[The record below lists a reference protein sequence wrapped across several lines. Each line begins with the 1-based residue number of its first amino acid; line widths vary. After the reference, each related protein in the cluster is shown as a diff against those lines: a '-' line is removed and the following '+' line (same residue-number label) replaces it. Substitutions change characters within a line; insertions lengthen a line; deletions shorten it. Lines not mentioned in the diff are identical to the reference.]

1 MTQKSVLI
9 VGAGSGL
16 SASLARIFH
25 SKGMKIAL
33 AARNIEKLSSLKQ
46 ETDALVF
53 KCDSTEIKSV
63 NDLFSQ
69 TDSTIGTPEIVI
81 YNPSLRI
88 VKPFIEYDPDEMLQS
103 IKVNSY
109 GAFLVAYESAKRM
122 IKLGQGNIFFT
133 GSSASVKGFAKSA
146 SFAIGK
152 FGLRGLAQSLARELH
167 PQNIH
172 IGHFVIDGQILTL
185 NHRDEVGSNKEN
197 SEDNEQQLNP
207 DEIAK
212 IYLEFHRHHKSTW
225 SWEIELRPKNER
237 F

>member
-1 MTQKSVLI
+1 MTQKAVLI

-16 SASLARIFH
+16 SASLARAFN
-25 SKGMKIAL
+25 SKGMKIVL
-33 AARNIEKLSSLKQ
+33 AARNIDKLDSLKK
-46 ETDALVF
+46 EIDALVF
-53 KCDSTEIKSV
+53 KCDSTENKSV
-63 NDLFSQ
+63 QNLFLQ
-69 TDSTIGTPEIVI
+69 TDSIIGTPEIVI

-103 IKVNSY
+103 TKVNSY
-109 GAFLVAYESAKRM
+109 GAFLVAHESVKRM
-122 IKLGQGNIFFT
+122 LKIGKGNIFFT

-146 SFAIGK
+146 SFAMGK

-172 IGHFVIDGQILTL
+172 IGHFVIDGGIGK
-185 NHRDEVGSNKEN
+185 EPVGNY
-197 SEDNEQQLNP
+197 QMIHP

-212 IYLEFHRHHKSTW
+212 QYLNFYLQDKKAW
-225 SWEIELRPKNER
+225 SWEIEIRTNTEK

>member
-1 MTQKSVLI
+1 MTQKAVLI

-16 SASLARIFH
+16 SASLARAFN
-25 SKGMKIAL
+25 SKGMKIVL
-33 AARNIEKLSSLKQ
+33 AARNLDKLDSLKK
-46 ETDALVF
+46 EIDALVF
-53 KCDSTEIKSV
+53 KCDSTENKSV
-63 NDLFSQ
+63 QNLFLQ
-69 TDSTIGTPEIVI
+69 TDSIIGTPEIVI

-88 VKPFIEYDPDEMLQS
+88 VKPFIEYEPDEMLQS

-109 GAFLVAYESAKRM
+109 GAFLVAHESVKRM
-122 IKLGQGNIFFT
+122 LKIGKGNIFFT

-172 IGHFVIDGQILTL
+172 IGHFVIDGGIGK
-185 NHRDEVGSNKEN
+185 EPVGNY
-197 SEDNEQQLNP
+197 QMIHP

-212 IYLEFHRHHKSTW
+212 QYLNFYLQDKKVW
-225 SWEIELRPKNER
+225 SWEKSS
-237 F
+237 

>member
-1 MTQKSVLI
+1 MTQKAVLI

-16 SASLARIFH
+16 SASLARAFN
-25 SKGMKIAL
+25 SKGMKIVL
-33 AARNIEKLSSLKQ
+33 AARNIDKLDSLKK
-46 ETDALVF
+46 EIDALVF
-53 KCDSTEIKSV
+53 KCDSTENKSV
-63 NDLFSQ
+63 QNLFLQ
-69 TDSTIGTPEIVI
+69 TDPIIGTPEIVI

-109 GAFLVAYESAKRM
+109 GAFLVAHESVKRM
-122 IKLGQGNIFFT
+122 LKIGKGNIFFT

-146 SFAIGK
+146 SFAMGK

-172 IGHFVIDGQILTL
+172 IGHFVIDGGIGK
-185 NHRDEVGSNKEN
+185 EPVGNY
-197 SEDNEQQLNP
+197 QMIHP

-212 IYLEFHRHHKSTW
+212 QYLNFYLQDKKAW
-225 SWEIELRPKNER
+225 SWEIEIRTNTEK

>member
-1 MTQKSVLI
+1 MTQKAVLI

-16 SASLARIFH
+16 SASLARAFN

-33 AARNIEKLSSLKQ
+33 AARNIDKLDSLKK
-46 ETDALVF
+46 EIDALVF
-53 KCDSTEIKSV
+53 KCDSTENKSV
-63 NDLFSQ
+63 QNLFLQ
-69 TDSTIGTPEIVI
+69 TDPIIGTPEIVI

-88 VKPFIEYDPDEMLQS
+88 VKPFIEYNPDEMLQS

-109 GAFLVAYESAKRM
+109 GAFLVAHESVKRM
-122 IKLGQGNIFFT
+122 LKIGKGNIFFT

-146 SFAIGK
+146 SFAMGK

-172 IGHFVIDGQILTL
+172 IGHFVIDGGIGK
-185 NHRDEVGSNKEN
+185 EPVGNY
-197 SEDNEQQLNP
+197 QMIHP

-212 IYLEFHRHHKSTW
+212 QYLNFYLQDKKAW
-225 SWEIELRPKNER
+225 SWEIEIRTNTEK

>member
-1 MTQKSVLI
+1 MTQKAVLI

-16 SASLARIFH
+16 SASLARAFN
-25 SKGMKIAL
+25 SKGMKIVL
-33 AARNIEKLSSLKQ
+33 AARNIDKLDSLKK
-46 ETDALVF
+46 EIDALVF
-53 KCDSTEIKSV
+53 KCDATENKSGQ
-63 NDLFSQ
+63 NLFLQ
-69 TDSTIGTPEIVI
+69 TDSIIGTPEIVI

-109 GAFLVAYESAKRM
+109 GAFLVAHESVKRM
-122 IKLGQGNIFFT
+122 LKIGKGNIFFT

-146 SFAIGK
+146 SFAMGK

-172 IGHFVIDGQILTL
+172 IGHFVIDGGIGK
-185 NHRDEVGSNKEN
+185 EPVGNY
-197 SEDNEQQLNP
+197 QMIHP

-212 IYLEFHRHHKSTW
+212 QYLNFYLQDKKAW
-225 SWEIELRPKNER
+225 SWEIEIRTNTEK

>member
-1 MTQKSVLI
+1 MTQKAVLI

-16 SASLARIFH
+16 SASLARAFN
-25 SKGMKIAL
+25 SKGMKIVL
-33 AARNIEKLSSLKQ
+33 AARNIDKLDSLKK
-46 ETDALVF
+46 EIDALVF
-53 KCDSTEIKSV
+53 KCDSTENKSV
-63 NDLFSQ
+63 QNLFLQ
-69 TDSTIGTPEIVI
+69 TDSIIGTPEIVI

-88 VKPFIEYDPDEMLQS
+88 VKPFVEYDPDEMLQS

-109 GAFLVAYESAKRM
+109 GAFLVAHESVKRM
-122 IKLGQGNIFFT
+122 LKIGKGNIFFT

-146 SFAIGK
+146 SFAMGK

-172 IGHFVIDGQILTL
+172 IGHFVIDGGIGK
-185 NHRDEVGSNKEN
+185 EPVGNY
-197 SEDNEQQLNP
+197 QMIHP

-212 IYLEFHRHHKSTW
+212 QYLNFYLQDKKAW
-225 SWEIELRPKNER
+225 SWEIEIRTNTEK

>member
-1 MTQKSVLI
+1 MTQKAVLI

-16 SASLARIFH
+16 SASLARAFN
-25 SKGMKIAL
+25 SKGMKIVL
-33 AARNIEKLSSLKQ
+33 AARNIDKLDSLKK
-46 ETDALVF
+46 EIDALVF
-53 KCDSTEIKSV
+53 KCDSTENKSV
-63 NDLFSQ
+63 QNLFLQ
-69 TDSTIGTPEIVI
+69 TDSIIGTPEIVI

-109 GAFLVAYESAKRM
+109 GAFLVAHESVKRM
-122 IKLGQGNIFFT
+122 LKIGKGNIFFT
-133 GSSASVKGFAKSA
+133 GSSASVKGFAKST
-146 SFAIGK
+146 SFAMGK

-172 IGHFVIDGQILTL
+172 IGHFVIDGGIGK
-185 NHRDEVGSNKEN
+185 EPVGNY
-197 SEDNEQQLNP
+197 QMIHP

-212 IYLEFHRHHKSTW
+212 QYLNFYLQDKKAW
-225 SWEIELRPKNER
+225 SWEIEIRTNTEK

>member
-1 MTQKSVLI
+1 MTLRIMTQKAVLI

-16 SASLARIFH
+16 SASLARAFS
-25 SKGMKIAL
+25 SKGMKVVL
-33 AARNIEKLSSLKQ
+33 AARNIDKLASLKK
-46 ETDALVF
+46 EIDALVF
-53 KCDSTEIKSV
+53 KCDSTENKSV
-63 NDLFSQ
+63 QNLFLQ
-69 TDSTIGTPEIVI
+69 TDSIIGTPEIVI

-88 VKPFIEYDPDEMLQS
+88 VKPFIEYEPDEMLQS

-109 GAFLVAYESAKRM
+109 GAFLVAHESVKRM
-122 IKLGQGNIFFT
+122 LKLGKGNIFFT

-146 SFAIGK
+146 SFAMGK

-172 IGHFVIDGQILTL
+172 IGHFVIDGGI
-185 NHRDEVGSNKEN
+185 GKEQVEN
-197 SEDNEQQLNP
+197 YQMIHP

-212 IYLEFHRHHKSTW
+212 QYLNFYLQNKKAW
-225 SWEIELRPKNER
+225 SWEIEIRTNTEK

>member
-1 MTQKSVLI
+1 MTQKAVLI
-9 VGAGSGL
+9 VGAGPGL
-16 SASLARIFH
+16 SASLARAFN
-25 SKGMKIAL
+25 SKGMKIVL
-33 AARNIEKLSSLKQ
+33 AARNIDKLDSLKK
-46 ETDALVF
+46 EIDALVF
-53 KCDSTEIKSV
+53 KCDSTENKSV
-63 NDLFSQ
+63 QNLFLQ
-69 TDSTIGTPEIVI
+69 TDSIIGTPEIVI

-109 GAFLVAYESAKRM
+109 GAFLVAHESVKRM
-122 IKLGQGNIFFT
+122 LKIGKGNIFFT

-146 SFAIGK
+146 SFAMGK

-172 IGHFVIDGQILTL
+172 IGHFVIDGGIGK
-185 NHRDEVGSNKEN
+185 EPVGNY
-197 SEDNEQQLNP
+197 QMIHP

-212 IYLEFHRHHKSTW
+212 QYLNFYLQDKKAW
-225 SWEIELRPKNER
+225 SWEIEIRTNTEK

>member
-1 MTQKSVLI
+1 MTQKAVLI

-16 SASLARIFH
+16 SASLARAFN
-25 SKGMKIAL
+25 SKGMKIVL
-33 AARNIEKLSSLKQ
+33 AARNIDKLDSLKK
-46 ETDALVF
+46 EIDALVF
-53 KCDSTEIKSV
+53 KCDSTENKSV
-63 NDLFSQ
+63 QNLFLQ
-69 TDSTIGTPEIVI
+69 TDSIIGTPEIVI

-109 GAFLVAYESAKRM
+109 GAFLVAHESVKRM
-122 IKLGQGNIFFT
+122 LKIGKGNIFFT

-146 SFAIGK
+146 SFAMGK

-172 IGHFVIDGQILTL
+172 IGHFVIDGGIGKEPVGNYQMIL
-185 NHRDEVGSNKEN
+185 
-197 SEDNEQQLNP
+197 P
-207 DEIAK
+207 DESAK
-212 IYLEFHRHHKSTW
+212 QYLNFYLQDKKAW
-225 SWEIELRPKNER
+225 SWEIEIRTNTEK

>member
-1 MTQKSVLI
+1 MTQKAVLI

-16 SASLARIFH
+16 SASLARAFN
-25 SKGMKIAL
+25 SKGMKIVL
-33 AARNIEKLSSLKQ
+33 AARNIDKLDSLKK
-46 ETDALVF
+46 EINALVF
-53 KCDSTEIKSV
+53 KCDSTENKSV
-63 NDLFSQ
+63 QNLFLQ
-69 TDSTIGTPEIVI
+69 TDSIIGTPEIVI

-109 GAFLVAYESAKRM
+109 GAFLVAHESVKRM
-122 IKLGQGNIFFT
+122 LKIGKGNIFFT

-146 SFAIGK
+146 SFAMGK

-172 IGHFVIDGQILTL
+172 IGHFVIDGGIGKEQ
-185 NHRDEVGSNKEN
+185 VGNY
-197 SEDNEQQLNP
+197 QMIHP

-212 IYLEFHRHHKSTW
+212 QYLNFYLQNKKAW
-225 SWEIELRPKNER
+225 SWEIEIRTNTEK

>member
-1 MTQKSVLI
+1 MTLRIMTQKAVLI

-16 SASLARIFH
+16 SASLARAFS
-25 SKGMKIAL
+25 SKGMKVVL
-33 AARNIEKLSSLKQ
+33 AARNIDKLASLKK
-46 ETDALVF
+46 EIDALVF
-53 KCDSTEIKSV
+53 KCDSTENKSV
-63 NDLFSQ
+63 QNLFLQ
-69 TDSTIGTPEIVI
+69 TDSIIGTPEIVI

-109 GAFLVAYESAKRM
+109 GAFLVAPESAKRM
-122 IKLGQGNIFFT
+122 LKIGKGNIFFT

-146 SFAIGK
+146 SFAMGK

-172 IGHFVIDGQILTL
+172 VGHFVIDGGIGK
-185 NHRDEVGSNKEN
+185 EPVGNY
-197 SEDNEQQLNP
+197 QMIHP

-212 IYLEFHRHHKSTW
+212 QYLNFYLQDKKAW
-225 SWEIELRPKNER
+225 SWEIEIRTNTEK

>member
-1 MTQKSVLI
+1 MTQKAVLI

-16 SASLARIFH
+16 SASLARAFN

-33 AARNIEKLSSLKQ
+33 AARNIDKLDSLKK
-46 ETDALVF
+46 EIDALVF
-53 KCDSTEIKSV
+53 KCDSTENKSV
-63 NDLFSQ
+63 QNLFLQ
-69 TDSTIGTPEIVI
+69 TDSIIGTPEIVI

-109 GAFLVAYESAKRM
+109 GAFLVAHESVKRM
-122 IKLGQGNIFFT
+122 LKIGKGNIFFT

-146 SFAIGK
+146 SFAMGK

-172 IGHFVIDGQILTL
+172 IGHFVIDGGIGK
-185 NHRDEVGSNKEN
+185 EPVGNY
-197 SEDNEQQLNP
+197 QMIHP

-212 IYLEFHRHHKSTW
+212 QYLNFYLQDKKAW
-225 SWEIELRPKNER
+225 SWEIEIRTNTEK

>member
-1 MTQKSVLI
+1 MTQKAVLI

-16 SASLARIFH
+16 SASLARAFN
-25 SKGMKIAL
+25 SKGMKIVL
-33 AARNIEKLSSLKQ
+33 AARNIDKLDSLKK
-46 ETDALVF
+46 EIDALVF
-53 KCDSTEIKSV
+53 KCDSTENKSV
-63 NDLFSQ
+63 QNLFLQ
-69 TDSTIGTPEIVI
+69 TDSIIGTPEIVI

-109 GAFLVAYESAKRM
+109 GAFLVAHESVKRM
-122 IKLGQGNIFFT
+122 LKIGKGNIFFT

-146 SFAIGK
+146 SFAMGK

-172 IGHFVIDGQILTL
+172 IGHFVIDGGIGKKP
-185 NHRDEVGSNKEN
+185 VGNY
-197 SEDNEQQLNP
+197 QMIHP

-212 IYLEFHRHHKSTW
+212 QYLNFYLQDKKAW
-225 SWEIELRPKNER
+225 SWEIEIRTNTEK

>member
-1 MTQKSVLI
+1 MTQKAVLI

-16 SASLARIFH
+16 SASLARAFN
-25 SKGMKIAL
+25 SKGMKIVL
-33 AARNIEKLSSLKQ
+33 AARNIDKLDSLKK
-46 ETDALVF
+46 EIDALVF
-53 KCDSTEIKSV
+53 KCDSTENKSV
-63 NDLFSQ
+63 QNLFLQ
-69 TDSTIGTPEIVI
+69 TDSIIGTPEIVI

-109 GAFLVAYESAKRM
+109 GAFLVAHESVKRM
-122 IKLGQGNIFFT
+122 LKIGKGNIFFT

-172 IGHFVIDGQILTL
+172 IGHFIIDGGIGK
-185 NHRDEVGSNKEN
+185 EPVGNY
-197 SEDNEQQLNP
+197 QMIHP

-212 IYLEFHRHHKSTW
+212 QYLNFYLQDKKAW
-225 SWEIELRPKNER
+225 SWEIEIRTNTEK

>member
-1 MTQKSVLI
+1 MTQKAVLI

-16 SASLARIFH
+16 SASLARAFS
-25 SKGMKIAL
+25 SKGMKVVL
-33 AARNIEKLSSLKQ
+33 AARNIDKLASLKK
-46 ETDALVF
+46 EIDALVF
-53 KCDSTEIKSV
+53 KCDSTENKSV
-63 NDLFSQ
+63 QNLFLQ
-69 TDSTIGTPEIVI
+69 TDSIIGTPEIVI

-109 GAFLVAYESAKRM
+109 GAFLVAHESVKRM
-122 IKLGQGNIFFT
+122 LKIGKGNIFFT

-146 SFAIGK
+146 SFAMGK

-172 IGHFVIDGQILTL
+172 IGHFVIDGGIGKEQ
-185 NHRDEVGSNKEN
+185 VGNY
-197 SEDNEQQLNP
+197 QMIHP

-212 IYLEFHRHHKSTW
+212 QYLNFYLQDKKAW
-225 SWEIELRPKNER
+225 SWEIEIRTNTEK

>member
-1 MTQKSVLI
+1 
-9 VGAGSGL
+9 
-16 SASLARIFH
+16 
-25 SKGMKIAL
+25 MKIVL
-33 AARNIEKLSSLKQ
+33 AARNINKLDSLKKDI
-46 ETDALVF
+46 DALVF
-53 KCDSTEIKSV
+53 KCDSTENKSV
-63 NDLFSQ
+63 QNLFLQ
-69 TDSTIGTPEIVI
+69 TDSIIGTPEIVI

-109 GAFLVAYESAKRM
+109 GAFLVAHESVKRM
-122 IKLGQGNIFFT
+122 LKIGKGNIFFT

-146 SFAIGK
+146 SFAMGK

-172 IGHFVIDGQILTL
+172 IGHFVIDGGIGK
-185 NHRDEVGSNKEN
+185 EPVGNY
-197 SEDNEQQLNP
+197 QMIHP

-212 IYLEFHRHHKSTW
+212 QYLNFYLQDKKAW
-225 SWEIELRPKNER
+225 SWEIEIRTNTEK

>member
-1 MTQKSVLI
+1 MTQKAVLI

-16 SASLARIFH
+16 SASLARAFN
-25 SKGMKIAL
+25 SKGMKIVL
-33 AARNIEKLSSLKQ
+33 AARNIDKLDSLKK
-46 ETDALVF
+46 EIDALVF
-53 KCDSTEIKSV
+53 KCDSTENKSV
-63 NDLFSQ
+63 QNLFLQ
-69 TDSTIGTPEIVI
+69 TDSIIGTPEIVI

-88 VKPFIEYDPDEMLQS
+88 VKPFIEYDSDEMLQS

-109 GAFLVAYESAKRM
+109 GAFLVAHESVKRM
-122 IKLGQGNIFFT
+122 LKIGKGNIFFT

-146 SFAIGK
+146 SFAMGK

-172 IGHFVIDGQILTL
+172 IGHFVIDGGIGK
-185 NHRDEVGSNKEN
+185 EPVGNY
-197 SEDNEQQLNP
+197 QMIHP

-212 IYLEFHRHHKSTW
+212 QYLNFYLQDKKAW
-225 SWEIELRPKNER
+225 SWEIEIRTNTEK

>member
-1 MTQKSVLI
+1 MTQKAVLI

-16 SASLARIFH
+16 SASLARAFN
-25 SKGMKIAL
+25 SKGMKIVL
-33 AARNIEKLSSLKQ
+33 AARNLDKLDSLKK
-46 ETDALVF
+46 EIDALVF
-53 KCDSTEIKSV
+53 KCDSTENKSV
-63 NDLFSQ
+63 QNLFLQ
-69 TDSTIGTPEIVI
+69 TDSIIGTPEIVI

-109 GAFLVAYESAKRM
+109 GAFLVAHESVKRM
-122 IKLGQGNIFFT
+122 LKIGKGNIFFT

-146 SFAIGK
+146 SFAMGK

-172 IGHFVIDGQILTL
+172 IGHFVIDGGIGK
-185 NHRDEVGSNKEN
+185 EPVGNY
-197 SEDNEQQLNP
+197 QMMHP

-212 IYLEFHRHHKSTW
+212 QYLNFYLQDKKAW
-225 SWEIELRPKNER
+225 SWEIEIRTNTEK

>member
-1 MTQKSVLI
+1 MTQKAVLI

-16 SASLARIFH
+16 SASLARAFN
-25 SKGMKIAL
+25 SKGMKILL
-33 AARNIEKLSSLKQ
+33 AARNIDKLDSLKK
-46 ETDALVF
+46 EIDALVF
-53 KCDSTEIKSV
+53 KCDSTENKSV
-63 NDLFSQ
+63 QNLFLQ

-109 GAFLVAYESAKRM
+109 GAFLVAHESVKRM
-122 IKLGQGNIFFT
+122 LKIGKGNIFFT

-146 SFAIGK
+146 SFAMGK

-172 IGHFVIDGQILTL
+172 IGHFVIDGGIG
-185 NHRDEVGSNKEN
+185 REPVGNY
-197 SEDNEQQLNP
+197 QMIHP

-212 IYLEFHRHHKSTW
+212 QYLNFYLQDKKAW
-225 SWEIELRPKNER
+225 SWEIEIRTNTEK

>member
-1 MTQKSVLI
+1 MTQKAVLI

-16 SASLARIFH
+16 SASFARAFN
-25 SKGMKIAL
+25 SKGMKILL
-33 AARNIEKLSSLKQ
+33 AARNIDKLDSLKK
-46 ETDALVF
+46 EIDALVF
-53 KCDSTEIKSV
+53 KCDSTENKSV
-63 NDLFSQ
+63 QNLFLQ
-69 TDSTIGTPEIVI
+69 TDSIIGTPEIVI

-109 GAFLVAYESAKRM
+109 GAFLVAHESVKRM
-122 IKLGQGNIFFT
+122 LKIGKGNIFFT

-146 SFAIGK
+146 SFAMGK

-172 IGHFVIDGQILTL
+172 IGHFVIDGGIGK
-185 NHRDEVGSNKEN
+185 EPVGNY
-197 SEDNEQQLNP
+197 QMIHP

-212 IYLEFHRHHKSTW
+212 QYLNFYLQDKKAW
-225 SWEIELRPKNER
+225 SWEIEIRTNTEK

>member
-1 MTQKSVLI
+1 MTQKAVLI

-16 SASLARIFH
+16 SASLARVFN
-25 SKGMKIAL
+25 SKGMKIVL
-33 AARNIEKLSSLKQ
+33 AARNIDKLDSLKK
-46 ETDALVF
+46 EIDALVF
-53 KCDSTEIKSV
+53 KCDSTENKSV
-63 NDLFSQ
+63 QNLFLQ
-69 TDSTIGTPEIVI
+69 TDSIIGTPEIVI

-109 GAFLVAYESAKRM
+109 GAFLVAHESVKRM
-122 IKLGQGNIFFT
+122 LKIGKGNIFFT

-146 SFAIGK
+146 SFAMGK
-152 FGLRGLAQSLARELH
+152 FGLRGFAQSLARELH

-172 IGHFVIDGQILTL
+172 IGHFVIDGGIGK
-185 NHRDEVGSNKEN
+185 EPVGNY
-197 SEDNEQQLNP
+197 QMIHP

-212 IYLEFHRHHKSTW
+212 QYLNFYLQDKKAW
-225 SWEIELRPKNER
+225 SWEIEIRTNTEK

>member
-1 MTQKSVLI
+1 MTQKAVLI

-16 SASLARIFH
+16 SASLARAFN
-25 SKGMKIAL
+25 SKGMKIVL
-33 AARNIEKLSSLKQ
+33 AARNIDKLDSLKK
-46 ETDALVF
+46 EIDALVF
-53 KCDSTEIKSV
+53 KCDSTENKSV
-63 NDLFSQ
+63 QNLFLQ
-69 TDSTIGTPEIVI
+69 TDSIIGTPEIVI

-109 GAFLVAYESAKRM
+109 GAFLVAHESVKRM
-122 IKLGQGNIFFT
+122 LKIVKGIIFFSV
-133 GSSASVKGFAKSA
+133 SSASVKGFAKSA
-146 SFAIGK
+146 SFAMGK

-172 IGHFVIDGQILTL
+172 IGHFVIDGGIGK
-185 NHRDEVGSNKEN
+185 EPVGNY
-197 SEDNEQQLNP
+197 QMIHP

-212 IYLEFHRHHKSTW
+212 QYLNFYLQDKKAW
-225 SWEIELRPKNER
+225 SWEIEIRTNTEK

>member
-1 MTQKSVLI
+1 MTQKTVLI

-16 SASLARIFH
+16 SASLARAFN
-25 SKGMKIAL
+25 SKGMKIVL
-33 AARNIEKLSSLKQ
+33 AARNIDKLDSLKK
-46 ETDALVF
+46 EIDALVF
-53 KCDSTEIKSV
+53 KCDSTENKSV
-63 NDLFSQ
+63 QNLFLQ
-69 TDSTIGTPEIVI
+69 TDSIIGTPEIVI

-109 GAFLVAYESAKRM
+109 GAFLVAHESVKRM
-122 IKLGQGNIFFT
+122 LKIGKGNIFFT

-146 SFAIGK
+146 SFAMGK

-172 IGHFVIDGQILTL
+172 IGHFVIDGGIGK
-185 NHRDEVGSNKEN
+185 EPVGNY
-197 SEDNEQQLNP
+197 QMIHP

-212 IYLEFHRHHKSTW
+212 QYLNFYLQDKKAW
-225 SWEIELRPKNER
+225 SWEIEIRTNTEK

>member
-1 MTQKSVLI
+1 MTQKAVLI

-16 SASLARIFH
+16 SASLARAFN
-25 SKGMKIAL
+25 SKGMKIVL
-33 AARNIEKLSSLKQ
+33 AARNIDKLDSLKK
-46 ETDALVF
+46 EIDALVF
-53 KCDSTEIKSV
+53 KCDSTENKSV
-63 NDLFSQ
+63 QNLFLQ
-69 TDSTIGTPEIVI
+69 TDSIIGTPEIVI

-103 IKVNSY
+103 VKVNSY
-109 GAFLVAYESAKRM
+109 GAFLVAHESVKRM
-122 IKLGQGNIFFT
+122 LKIGKGNIFFT

-146 SFAIGK
+146 SFAMGK

-172 IGHFVIDGQILTL
+172 IGHFVIDGGIGK
-185 NHRDEVGSNKEN
+185 EPVGNY
-197 SEDNEQQLNP
+197 QMIHP

-212 IYLEFHRHHKSTW
+212 QYLNFYLQDKKAW
-225 SWEIELRPKNER
+225 SWEIEIRTNTEK

>member
-1 MTQKSVLI
+1 MTQKAVLI

-16 SASLARIFH
+16 SASLARAFN
-25 SKGMKIAL
+25 SKGMKIVL
-33 AARNIEKLSSLKQ
+33 AARNIDKLDSLKK
-46 ETDALVF
+46 EIDALVF
-53 KCDSTEIKSV
+53 KCDSTENKSV
-63 NDLFSQ
+63 QNLFLQ
-69 TDSTIGTPEIVI
+69 TDSIIGTPEIVI

-109 GAFLVAYESAKRM
+109 GAFLVAHESVKRM
-122 IKLGQGNIFFT
+122 LKIGKGNIFFT

-146 SFAIGK
+146 SFAMGK

-172 IGHFVIDGQILTL
+172 IGHFVIDGGIGK
-185 NHRDEVGSNKEN
+185 EPVGNY
-197 SEDNEQQLNP
+197 QMMHP

-212 IYLEFHRHHKSTW
+212 QYLNFYLQDKKAW
-225 SWEIELRPKNER
+225 SWEIEIRTNTEK

>member
-1 MTQKSVLI
+1 MTQKAVLI

-16 SASLARIFH
+16 SASLARAFN
-25 SKGMKIAL
+25 SKGMKIVL
-33 AARNIEKLSSLKQ
+33 AARIIDKLDSLPK
-46 ETDALVF
+46 EIDALVF
-53 KCDSTEIKSV
+53 KCDSTENKSV
-63 NDLFSQ
+63 QNLFLQ
-69 TDSTIGTPEIVI
+69 TDSIIGTPEIVI

-109 GAFLVAYESAKRM
+109 GAFLVAHESVKRM
-122 IKLGQGNIFFT
+122 LKIGKGNIFFT

-146 SFAIGK
+146 SFAMGK

-172 IGHFVIDGQILTL
+172 IGHFVIDGGIGK
-185 NHRDEVGSNKEN
+185 EPVGNY
-197 SEDNEQQLNP
+197 QMIHP

-212 IYLEFHRHHKSTW
+212 QYLNFYLQDKKAW
-225 SWEIELRPKNER
+225 SWEIEIRTNTEK